1 VNPNGVR
8 LSFLKKINGLLRLA
22 EHLICRTFVELDA
35 VLDIV
40 DGHSRHPTEPAIVL
54 TMAVSVKTRV
64 PFGNRRQSTSRIS
77 LRTTLSPTEVNS
89 VAFSTS
95 LPCLSRS
102 DDLPTESSTP
112 ERPMAESQRRSHV
125 LLSIAPRTLSMLS
138 IR

>member
-64 PFGNRRQSTSRIS
+64 PFGQ
-77 LRTTLSPTEVNS
+77 TTVDVPNLTADNPITDGGQFRGIFHLS
-89 VAFSTS
+89 ALF
-95 LPCLSRS
+95 
-102 DDLPTESSTP
+102 
-112 ERPMAESQRRSHV
+112 
-125 LLSIAPRTLSMLS
+125 I
-138 IR
+138 